1 MQIFIPTKIFQWK
14 VSKNEF
20 NSIYKT
26 LHITK
31 EYVIFTD
38 SKVLVKVYCNNS
50 QLECDELNLDFYS
63 LKNLIK
69 VGSKKSGEI
78 SFNANIKEHEVEIM
92 YKSDKGI
99 ISGKVERFKKYVDY
113 KNIYD
118 KFQYTYKAK
127 LSSEFSKLALFDRFS
142 KMVIEFK
149 DNLITAKIGNARI
162 AKQRE
167 NIDSTELKGVTIAL
181 QTSKNSMITL
191 DTKKEATWY
200 FKDDINPYGIIQHD
214 LENTIDIVEMPIIK

>member
-1 MQIFIPTKIFQWK
+1 MQIFIPTAILKCK

-20 NSIYKT
+20 SKMKA

-38 SKVLVKVYCNNS
+38 SKVLIKVHCNNS
-50 QLECDELNLDFYS
+50 QLECNELNLDFYS

-78 SFNANIKEHEVEIM
+78 SINANIKEHEVEIM

-99 ISGKVERFKKYVDY
+99 ISGKVERFKEYVDY

-127 LSSEFSKLALFDRFS
+127 LSSDFSKLALFDNFA
-142 KMVIEFK
+142 KKVIEFK

-162 AKQRE
+162 AKQKE

-181 QTSKNSMITL
+181 QKNSNSMITL

-200 FKDDINPYGIIQHD
+200 FKNDTMPYRIIQHN

>member
-1 MQIFIPTKIFQWK
+1 MQIFIPTAIFKCK
-14 VSKNEF
+14 VGKNEF
-20 NSIYKT
+20 SKMKA

-38 SKVLVKVYCNNS
+38 SKVLIKVYCNNS
-50 QLECDELNLDFYS
+50 QLECNELNLDFYS

-78 SFNANIKEHEVEIM
+78 SINANIKEHEVEIM

-99 ISGKVERFKKYVDY
+99 ISGKVERFKEYVDY

-118 KFQYTYKAK
+118 KFQYAYKAK
-127 LSSEFSKLALFDRFS
+127 LSSDFSKLALFDNFA
-142 KMVIEFK
+142 KKVIEFK

-162 AKQRE
+162 AKQKE

-181 QTSKNSMITL
+181 QKNSNSMITL

-200 FKDDINPYGIIQHD
+200 FKNDTMPYRIIQHD

>member
-1 MQIFIPTKIFQWK
+1 MQIFIPTAILKCK
-14 VSKNEF
+14 VGKNEF
-20 NSIYKT
+20 SKMKA

-38 SKVLVKVYCNNS
+38 SKVLIKVYCNNS
-50 QLECDELNLDFYS
+50 QLECNELNLDFYS

-99 ISGKVERFKKYVDY
+99 ISGKVERFKEYVDY

-118 KFQYTYKAK
+118 KFQYAYKAK
-127 LSSEFSKLALFDRFS
+127 LSSEFSKLALFDNFA
-142 KMVIEFK
+142 KKVIEFK

-181 QTSKNSMITL
+181 QKNSNSMIAL

-200 FKDDINPYGIIQHD
+200 FKNDAMPYRIIQHN

>member
-1 MQIFIPTKIFQWK
+1 MQIFIPTAILKCK

-20 NSIYKT
+20 SKMKA

-38 SKVLVKVYCNNS
+38 SKVLIKVYCNNS
-50 QLECDELNLDFYS
+50 QLEYNELNLDFYS

-99 ISGKVERFKKYVDY
+99 ISGKVERFKEYVDY

-118 KFQYTYKAK
+118 KFQYAYKAK
-127 LSSEFSKLALFDRFS
+127 LSSDFSKLALFDNFAN
-142 KMVIEFK
+142 KVIEFK

-162 AKQRE
+162 AKQKE
-167 NIDSTELKGVTIAL
+167 NIDSTDLKGVTIAL
-181 QTSKNSMITL
+181 QKNSNSMITL

-200 FKDDINPYGIIQHD
+200 FKNDTMPYRIIQHN

>member
-1 MQIFIPTKIFQWK
+1 MQIFIPTAILKCK
-14 VSKNEF
+14 VGKNEF
-20 NSIYKT
+20 SKMKA

-38 SKVLVKVYCNNS
+38 SKVLIKVHCNNS
-50 QLECDELNLDFYS
+50 QLECNELNLDFYS

-78 SFNANIKEHEVEIM
+78 SINANIKEHEVEIM

-99 ISGKVERFKKYVDY
+99 ISGKVERFKEYVDY

-118 KFQYTYKAK
+118 KFQYAYKAK
-127 LSSEFSKLALFDRFS
+127 LSSDFSKLALFDNFA
-142 KMVIEFK
+142 KKVIEFK

-162 AKQRE
+162 AKQKE

-181 QTSKNSMITL
+181 QKNSNSMITL

-200 FKDDINPYGIIQHD
+200 FKNDTMPYRIIQHD

>member
-1 MQIFIPTKIFQWK
+1 MQIFIPTAIFKCK
-14 VSKNEF
+14 VGKNEF
-20 NSIYKT
+20 SKMKA

-38 SKVLVKVYCNNS
+38 SKVLVKVHCNNS
-50 QLECDELNLDFYS
+50 QLECNELNLDFYS

-99 ISGKVERFKKYVDY
+99 ISGKVERFKEYVDY

-127 LSSEFSKLALFDRFS
+127 LSSDFSKLALFDNFA
-142 KMVIEFK
+142 KKVIEFK
-149 DNLITAKIGNARI
+149 DNLITAEIGNARI
-162 AKQRE
+162 AKQKE
-167 NIDSTELKGVTIAL
+167 NIDSTELKRGNNRIA
-181 QTSKNSMITL
+181 
-191 DTKKEATWY
+191 KKQQFYDSPRHKERSNMV
-200 FKDDINPYGIIQHD
+200 F
-214 LENTIDIVEMPIIK
+214 

>member
-1 MQIFIPTKIFQWK
+1 MQIFIPTAIFKCK
-14 VSKNEF
+14 VKKNEF
-20 NSIYKT
+20 NSYKT

-31 EYVIFTD
+31 EYVIFTN

-99 ISGKVERFKKYVDY
+99 ISGKVERFKEYVDY

-118 KFQYTYKAK
+118 KFQYAYKAK
-127 LSSEFSKLALFDRFS
+127 LSSEFSKLALFDNFA
-142 KMVIEFK
+142 KKVIEFK
-149 DNLITAKIGNARI
+149 DNLITAKIGNAII
-162 AKQRE
+162 AKQKE
-167 NIDSTELKGVTIAL
+167 NIDSTELKGTTIAL

-200 FKDDINPYGIIQHD
+200 FKNDTMPYRIIQHD

>member
-1 MQIFIPTKIFQWK
+1 MQIFIPTAIFKCK
-14 VSKNEF
+14 VEKNEF
-20 NSIYKT
+20 NSYKT

-31 EYVIFTD
+31 EYVIFTN

-99 ISGKVERFKKYVDY
+99 ISGKVERFKEYVDY

-118 KFQYTYKAK
+118 KFQYAYKAK
-127 LSSEFSKLALFDRFS
+127 LSSEFSKLALFDNFA
-142 KMVIEFK
+142 KKVIEFK
-149 DNLITAKIGNARI
+149 DNLITAKIGNAII
-162 AKQRE
+162 AKQKE
-167 NIDSTELKGVTIAL
+167 NIDSTELKGTTIAL

-200 FKDDINPYGIIQHD
+200 FKNDTMPYRIIQHD

>member
-78 SFNANIKEHEVEIM
+78 SFNANIKEHEE
-92 YKSDKGI
+92 
-99 ISGKVERFKKYVDY
+99 
-113 KNIYD
+113 
-118 KFQYTYKAK
+118 Q
-127 LSSEFSKLALFDRFS
+127 LWHSK
-142 KMVIEFK
+142 
-149 DNLITAKIGNARI
+149 
-162 AKQRE
+162 
-167 NIDSTELKGVTIAL
+167 
-181 QTSKNSMITL
+181 
-191 DTKKEATWY
+191 
-200 FKDDINPYGIIQHD
+200 
-214 LENTIDIVEMPIIK
+214 

>member
-1 MQIFIPTKIFQWK
+1 MQIFIPTAILKCK

-20 NSIYKT
+20 SKMKA

-38 SKVLVKVYCNNS
+38 SKVLIKVYCNNS
-50 QLECDELNLDFYS
+50 QLECNELNLDFYS

-99 ISGKVERFKKYVDY
+99 ISGKVERFKEYVDY

-118 KFQYTYKAK
+118 KFQYAYKAK
-127 LSSEFSKLALFDRFS
+127 LSSEFSKLALFDNFA
-142 KMVIEFK
+142 KKVIEFK

-162 AKQRE
+162 AKQKE

-181 QTSKNSMITL
+181 QKNSNSMITL

-200 FKDDINPYGIIQHD
+200 FKNDTMPYRIIQHD

>member
-1 MQIFIPTKIFQWK
+1 MQIFIPTAIFKCK
-14 VSKNEF
+14 VGKNEF
-20 NSIYKT
+20 SKMKA

-38 SKVLVKVYCNNS
+38 SKVLIKVYCNNS
-50 QLECDELNLDFYS
+50 QLECNELNLDFYS

-99 ISGKVERFKKYVDY
+99 ISGKVERFKEYVDY
-113 KNIYD
+113 KSIYD
-118 KFQYTYKAK
+118 KLQYAYKVK
-127 LSSEFSKLALFDRFS
+127 LSSEFSKLALFDNFA
-142 KMVIEFK
+142 KKVIEFK
-149 DNLITAKIGNARI
+149 DNLITAKIGNAII
-162 AKQRE
+162 AKQKE

-181 QTSKNSMITL
+181 QKNSNSMIAL

-200 FKDDINPYGIIQHD
+200 FKNDTMPYRIIQHD

>member
-1 MQIFIPTKIFQWK
+1 MQIFIPTAIFKCKIG
-14 VSKNEF
+14 KNEF
-20 NSIYKT
+20 SKIKA

-38 SKVLVKVYCNNS
+38 SKVLIKVYCNNS
-50 QLECDELNLDFYS
+50 QLECDELNLDFYT

-78 SFNANIKEHEVEIM
+78 SINANIKEHEVEIM

-99 ISGKVERFKKYVDY
+99 ISGKVERFKEYVDY

-127 LSSEFSKLALFDRFS
+127 LSSEFSKLALFDNFA
-142 KMVIEFK
+142 KKVIEFK

-162 AKQRE
+162 AKQKE
-167 NIDSTELKGVTIAL
+167 NIDSTELNGVTIAL
-181 QTSKNSMITL
+181 QKNSNSMITL

-200 FKDDINPYGIIQHD
+200 FKDDMNPYRIIQHD
-214 LENTIDIVEMPIIK
+214 LENTIDIVEMPIVK

>member
-1 MQIFIPTKIFQWK
+1 M
-14 VSKNEF
+14 
-20 NSIYKT
+20 
-26 LHITK
+26 
-31 EYVIFTD
+31 
-38 SKVLVKVYCNNS
+38 LVKVYCNNS

-99 ISGKVERFKKYVDY
+99 ISGKVERFKEYVDY

-118 KFQYTYKAK
+118 KFQYAYKAK
-127 LSSEFSKLALFDRFS
+127 LSSEFSKLALFDNFA
-142 KMVIEFK
+142 KKVIEFK
-149 DNLITAKIGNARI
+149 DNLITAKIGNAII
-162 AKQRE
+162 AKQKE
-167 NIDSTELKGVTIAL
+167 NIDSTELKGTTIAL

-200 FKDDINPYGIIQHD
+200 FKNDTMPYRIIQHD
-214 LENTIDIVEMPIIK
+214 LENTNDIVEIPIIK